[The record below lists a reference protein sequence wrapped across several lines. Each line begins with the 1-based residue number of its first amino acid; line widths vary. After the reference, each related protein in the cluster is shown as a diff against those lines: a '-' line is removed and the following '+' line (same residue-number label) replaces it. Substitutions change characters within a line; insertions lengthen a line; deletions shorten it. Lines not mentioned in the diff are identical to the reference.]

1 MGKPDQTNPSTKP
14 QDDKSRAAPIPS
26 ASIRTQVSRARVV
39 IHRKVRVVRKAAVI
53 SRSKTPSGRPSA
65 KGAFGR
71 PWLFSGHRP
80 FLGALHSQRC
90 WPWTNIHAKVQMF
103 RSLGAAAAFWPLFL
117 PERFRNG
124 PPPPPLH

>member
-1 MGKPDQTNPSTKP
+1 MGKPDQPIRAPNRRTTR
-14 QDDKSRAAPIPS
+14 SRAAPIPS

-71 PWLFSGHRP
+71 PQVL
-80 FLGALHSQRC
+80 LGAS
-90 WPWTNIHAKVQMF
+90 PVP
-103 RSLGAAAAFWPLFL
+103 RSAAQSALLALDQHT
-117 PERFRNG
+117 R
-124 PPPPPLH
+124 